1 LAGSEAVIGT
11 KAKGCLCWFNKML
24 TDGGQRLLIGDPRVI
39 RRIALSRHKN
49 DFRDAES
56 ILDLLISG
64 QSPAIVPRCEESRE
78 VLDLLHY
85 RQTLVQERT
94 SIADQL

>member
-1 LAGSEAVIGT
+1 
-11 KAKGCLCWFNKML
+11 ML

-49 DFRDAES
+49 DIRDEES
-56 ILDLLISG
+56 ILDLLMRG
-64 QSPAIVPRCEESRE
+64 QFPAIVPRCEESRE

-94 SIADQL
+94 SIANQL